1 EPSVVGAQV
10 RYILTDTIP
19 AGMSYVVDSATVPPT
34 SVNGNV
40 LTWAVDVDKVRHY
53 AMSTNLTNPL
63 CDTGF
68 GGYVNL
74 ADFGIF
80 AEPSIVG
87 SGQSYRFD
95 DFYGGVDAASF
106 FGVDYPGGLYFTDDG
121 FAHFGNLGGTDTGLN
136 TGLPDPALPNNLAAA
151 LWRDLDVVYD
161 ELENRG
167 VSIAGAA
174 SLMLVEYD
182 GVEPAPAGST
192 NERYTFEILVDRFV
206 NDTPGFYEVVFAYQ
220 GTDGAVTP
228 ATIGVENADGTRG
241 VQYAYN
247 DAVLQDGLMIC
258 FDWQAPEFDITY
270 QAVVDAD
277 LAVPAVL
284 TNTVQHTIDVS
295 GFGVGEAQLALEAP
309 DVILDVSMT
318 GPATVR
324 PGEPISYTFTVTN
337 SSTGTAP
344 GVVVTTDLPAATTL
358 LRGGIVNDGI
368 VTVTVGDLPGNSSQR
383 VQMAVMPVPEV
394 VQSAGAPNQAQAPL
408 GPTIVG

>member
-1 EPSVVGAQV
+1 GVLGSISIELRRLEDDVTLRSNVDGPLRPGDVVSYTIDVQAEPSVVGAQV

-151 LWRDLDVVYD
+151 LWRDLDV
-161 ELENRG
+161 
-167 VSIAGAA
+167 
-174 SLMLVEYD
+174 
-182 GVEPAPAGST
+182 
-192 NERYTFEILVDRFV
+192 
-206 NDTPGFYEVVFAYQ
+206 
-220 GTDGAVTP
+220 
-228 ATIGVENADGTRG
+228 
-241 VQYAYN
+241 
-247 DAVLQDGLMIC
+247 
-258 FDWQAPEFDITY
+258 
-270 QAVVDAD
+270 
-277 LAVPAVL
+277 
-284 TNTVQHTIDVS
+284 
-295 GFGVGEAQLALEAP
+295 
-309 DVILDVSMT
+309 
-318 GPATVR
+318 
-324 PGEPISYTFTVTN
+324 
-337 SSTGTAP
+337 
-344 GVVVTTDLPAATTL
+344 
-358 LRGGIVNDGI
+358 
-368 VTVTVGDLPGNSSQR
+368 
-383 VQMAVMPVPEV
+383 
-394 VQSAGAPNQAQAPL
+394 
-408 GPTIVG
+408 